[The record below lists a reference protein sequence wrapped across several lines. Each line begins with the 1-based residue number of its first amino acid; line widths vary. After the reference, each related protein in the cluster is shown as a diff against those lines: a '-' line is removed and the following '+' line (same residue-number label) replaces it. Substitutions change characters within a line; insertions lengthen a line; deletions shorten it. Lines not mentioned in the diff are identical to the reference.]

1 MLGGAETSNLHWE
14 SEIGNWQ
21 CVGMSL
27 ISPQSSE
34 ERYLKDYLIGKN
46 LRLYHLLI
54 DIYSF
59 YVVIDLF
66 SIFCPWLTLKR
77 DDLNDIWFIYVCFEV
92 WRRGWRHLNVNL
104 CFRMSICV
112 GCVVAAT
119 WQWRHNTQ
127 QRHEGLVLVLV
138 HRAGYVTGFGSVGR
152 WCPARRDEAQ
162 TTTIETSSCE

>member
-66 SIFCPWLTLKR
+66 SIFCPWLTLKMSWKGMTWVIF
-77 DDLNDIWFIYVCFEV
+77 DLYMFALKSEDADEDIWMLTFVLGCRYVSDV
-92 WRRGWRHLNVNL
+92 LWRLRGSGATTLNSGTRGWCWCWCTALVMSLALGQSGAGVRPGVTRHK
-104 CFRMSICV
+104 R
-112 GCVVAAT
+112 
-119 WQWRHNTQ
+119 Q
-127 QRHEGLVLVLV
+127 Q
-138 HRAGYVTGFGSVGR
+138 
-152 WCPARRDEAQ
+152 
-162 TTTIETSSCE
+162 